1 MSNKKTEEVK
11 EKTEIQEELKKQSFI
26 KKLKTSKKYRA
37 KVELIGYGI
46 LILIIIIFINISSL
60 NTSSYNYSKTEPDIK
75 EQNEIL
81 TYKKINEKYNA
92 NIKATLTNKETTI
105 VKEYEINK
113 NNDITIL
120 KKLDNNTEYKIT
132 DNEEFYTSNDE
143 TVEETE
149 IFDLI
154 PYKYLNIKNI
164 KEYIEKGTVDYTT
177 KYSSGVE
184 LTSYKI
190 MIKDLL
196 PDNITEDYI
205 TINITTEEDKIT
217 IDIDYT
223 NLLKN
228 DNIDTC
234 NVKIIYTNIKEEE
247 NNN

>member
-1 MSNKKTEEVK
+1 MNDKKEEVK
-11 EKTEIQEELKKQSFI
+11 EEDFKNLSFI
-26 KKLKTSKKYRA
+26 KKIKTSKKYRS
-37 KVELIGYGI
+37 KLELSSYGI
-46 LILIIIIFINISSL
+46 FILIVIIFVNVSSL
-60 NTSSYNYSKTEPDIK
+60 KTNSYNYTKK
-75 EQNEIL
+75 ELDTKKQNETL
-81 TYKKINEKYNA
+81 TYKSINEKYNA
-92 NIKATLTNKETTI
+92 NIKVTITNKETTTA
-105 VKEYEINK
+105 KDYEINK
-113 NNDITIL
+113 NYDATTI
-120 KKLDNNTEYKIT
+120 KKLDNNTEYKIV
-132 DNEEFYTSNDE
+132 DNGEFYTSNDE
-143 TVEETE
+143 VVEEKE

-154 PYKYLNIKNI
+154 PYKYLNIKSI

-184 LTSYKI
+184 LTSYKV

-205 TINITTEEDKIT
+205 TINITTEEEKIT

-234 NVKIIYTNIKEEE
+234 NVKIIYTNIKEED